1 MKKYGQ
7 RFARLAA
14 VAAGAVAV
22 LAMLIAGAGAWLS
35 VAVGVVLGWAMQ
47 VALFWALAVWLFPG
61 RMALVYGLGMA
72 GRFAAL
78 GVTAFFVVPLSGLA
92 PEATLFS
99 LVAVMFA
106 TTLLEPLVLRETLVA
121 R

>member
-1 MKKYGQ
+1 MTKYGK

-14 VAAGAVAV
+14 LAAGAVAV
-22 LAMLIAGAGAWLS
+22 PAVMIAGAGAWPS
-35 VAVGVVLGWAMQ
+35 VAVGVVLAWAMQ

-72 GRFAAL
+72 GRFAVL

-106 TTLLEPLVLRETLVA
+106 TTLLEPLVLRDTLVA